1 MQGLNT
7 LDYFIPIPPSKSR
20 QIQPVYLITNAL
32 GQSLGVT
39 VLDKILSKNNPE
51 QLKDIEE
58 AAKREA
64 LLRES
69 LVLSAGANLTGKN
82 VLLVD
87 DIYRSGATL
96 RAVTDILYN
105 KANVSKVY
113 VLTMTKTRSNR

>member
-7 LDYFIPIPPSKSR
+7 LDYFIPIPPSKNR

-96 RAVTDILYN
+96 RAVTDVLYN